1 MRNKY
6 QLPHPVR
13 MQVIW
18 LVRDYERMKL
28 EYDNAIWDS
37 PGPPDGQPRG
47 NNTGDPT
54 EREGLKRADIGK
66 RLEAIEQA
74 FNTVPEEYRQGVWDN
89 VVYGA
94 GYPIYAH
101 RNTYGN
107 HKRRFLYCIAK
118 KLHLV

>member
-18 LVRDYERMKL
+18 LVRDYERMKV
-28 EYDNAIWDS
+28 EYDNTIWAS
-37 PGPPDGQPRG
+37 PGPMDGQPRG
-47 NNTGDPT
+47 NTIGDPT
-54 EREGLKRADIGK
+54 GRAGIKRVDLAK

-74 FNTVPEEYRQGVWDN
+74 FNTVPDEYRQGVWN
-89 VVYGA
+89 NIVFSTR
-94 GYPIYAH
+94 YPIYAH

-107 HKRRFLYCIAK
+107 HKNRFLYQVARNLYLI
-118 KLHLV
+118 